1 MNRPPRRSNHA
12 RIWVGLAGIV
22 IGVSVTVAVLVNRTR
37 GDDGIDQSGNAP
49 VVTLPAVEAGSPIQS
64 EAAAIQPTSAAPTPT
79 DAVTRYIEAEI
90 AANSLA
96 SYGQLSADDRA
107 AVGYEDWEQGQDE
120 RPPYVSFSIVDET
133 DETVVVEA
141 QLTPAINEV
150 DGVIPGRA
158 EVTFE
163 VLSED
168 GGYRVS
174 LDDTAMRPQFPDRS
188 LAAPVAQSW
197 LTASQGC
204 RADERAAFE
213 YDGSLLGTLGLVES
227 LCGIA
232 GTAQTPRSGEYD
244 ELTDPSILLSAFGGD
259 ASDWTQVA
267 TFTGL
272 TGLEKLQVILAPLG
286 DQWVVV
292 GGLAVP

>member
-1 MNRPPRRSNHA
+1 VVGASIAVAVVVSRSN
-12 RIWVGLAGIV
+12 
-22 IGVSVTVAVLVNRTR
+22 
-37 GDDGIDQSGNAP
+37 GDDGINQSGSAP
-49 VVTLPAVEAGSPIQS
+49 VVTLPPVAAGSPIQPDVS
-64 EAAAIQPTSAAPTPT
+64 AIEPTSAAPTPA
-79 DAVTRYIEAEI
+79 DAVSRYIDAEI
-90 AANSLA
+90 EANLLA

-107 AVGYEDWEQGQDE
+107 AFGYEDWEQGQDE
-120 RPPYVSFSIVDET
+120 RPPYVSFTILTAS
-133 DETVVVEA
+133 DETVVVDA

-150 DGVIPGRA
+150 VGVIPGRA

-163 VLSED
+163 VISED

-174 LDDTAMRPQFPDRS
+174 LDNMVMQPKFPDRS

-204 RADERAAFE
+204 RADERLALE

-232 GTAQTPRSGEYD
+232 GTAQTPRTGAYD

-259 ASDWTQVA
+259 APDWTQVA